1 MKKNNNIV
9 PLQLTLAIALFVVL
23 AIIFTP
29 TTGTG
34 DINMFVGWG
43 VYAYDNSVA
52 SSYAVFKDNY
62 PPLAFTIL
70 YAAVALSKALGISPF
85 YGVKIMYLFFLT
97 LSIAIIYM
105 WTQRNII
112 KTIIFSIPLTYS
124 CLFLGYMDICF
135 AGLLLLSVYF
145 LNKENLLLA
154 NIFFTTAA
162 LIKFAP
168 LIVAPFILT
177 YALWHSIK
185 ISKSH
190 INAIKIFFVNIL
202 VPPAIALFVLYLFF
216 GDTLLLSLQR
226 SFPHKCLTCNALNF
240 NYFSY
245 EVISAIKN
253 HQNVFWAIINQTK
266 LTQPA
271 IAGDE
276 TQYAVAHALFNFFY
290 ISTFIVFLT
299 KQKSPINLMLFCI
312 IGHMAYFTFS
322 AEVHENHLYLS
333 MLIAM
338 AIAIIDERY
347 LMMALSIALISS
359 VNLFLFY
366 GFNGLNPLIEP
377 DWTAIPEGFPYN
389 AKIIMAIF
397 ETFYFLM
404 LWSAIVFFPGKIL
417 PTVRPASS

>member
-1 MKKNNNIV
+1 MKKNNNVV

-23 AIIFTP
+23 AIIFIP
-29 TTGTG
+29 ATGTG
-34 DINMFVGWG
+34 DINIFVGWG
-43 VYAYDNSVA
+43 VYAYDHSVA
-52 SSYAVFKDNY
+52 SSYALFKDNY
-62 PPLAFTIL
+62 PPLAFTLL
-70 YAAVALSKALGISPF
+70 YAAVALSKALGVSPF
-85 YGVKIMYLFFLT
+85 YGIKIMYLFFLT

-105 WTQRNII
+105 WTQRNFI

-124 CLFLGYMDICF
+124 CLLLGYMDICF
-135 AGLLLLSVYF
+135 ACCLLLSIYF
-145 LNKENLLLA
+145 INKDNLLLA
-154 NIFFTTAA
+154 NIFFTIAA

-168 LIVAPFILT
+168 LIVAPFILA
-177 YALWHSIK
+177 YALRHSIK

-190 INAIKIFFVNIL
+190 IGAIKIFFVNIL
-202 VPPAIALFVLYLFF
+202 APPAIALFVLYLFF
-216 GDTLLLSLQR
+216 GDIFLLSLQR
-226 SFPHKCLTCNALNF
+226 GFFHKCLTCNALNF

-253 HQNVFWAIINQTK
+253 QQNVFLAMINQTK
-266 LTQPA
+266 FTHPA
-271 IAGDE
+271 ISGNE
-276 TQYAVAHALFNFFY
+276 TQYAVAHVLFYFFY
-290 ISTFIVFLT
+290 ASTFIALLKKPNT
-299 KQKSPINLMLFCI
+299 PTNLMLFCI
-312 IGHMAYFTFS
+312 VGHMAYFTFS

-338 AIAIIDERY
+338 TIAIIDERY

-366 GFNGLNPLIEP
+366 GFNGLDPLIEP

-404 LWSAIVFFPGKIL
+404 LWGATVFFPGKIL
-417 PTVRPASS
+417 PTVKPASF